1 MTLDIDV
8 AKVRNNCYRQ
18 SKIPG
23 EFLLQLRSPGALVDA
38 KWLEMVQMICQKYGD
53 GNFHFGTRQTFNIT
67 GIKYEDI
74 PKVNEII
81 RPYIEEIEGSRDVEI
96 VYNDEGYPYIGPR
109 NIMACIGGRHC
120 IKAAQNTQ
128 RLADKLEKI
137 IYESPYQIKIAVTG
151 CPNDCVK
158 AHFTDFG
165 FIGVTKPIYDIDR
178 CIGCGACVDRCKAV
192 ATRVL
197 SLNDQGKVDKDP
209 CCCVGCGECV
219 TRCPNSAWRRPD
231 RQMWNVIIGGRTG
244 KQYPRMGQMFARWM
258 DEDTVIQ
265 MMKNW
270 KDFSAYVLDNKPVY
284 LHGGHLI
291 DRVGFPTFK
300 KMMLKDVDLNP
311 ECLIAD
317 RINWTEKEYRS
328 SINVMKVED
337 HKTVK

>member
-1 MTLDIDV
+1 MTLDINV
-8 AKVRNNCYRQ
+8 GKVRNNCFRQ

-23 EFLLQLRSPGALVDA
+23 EFLLQLRSPGGLVDA
-38 KWLEMVQMICQKYGD
+38 KWLEMIQMLCQEYGD

-74 PKVNEII
+74 PKINEII
-81 RPYIEEIEGSRDVEI
+81 RPYIEEIEGSRGVDIE
-96 VYNDEGYPYIGPR
+96 YNDEGYPYIGPR

-128 RLADKLEKI
+128 RLADKLEPI
-137 IYESPYQIKIAVTG
+137 IYGSPYQIKTAIAG

-165 FIGVTKPIYDIDR
+165 FIGVTIPEYDIDR

-197 SLNDQGKVDKDP
+197 ELNDQGKVDKDL

-219 TRCPNSAWRRPD
+219 TRCPNSAWRRPN
-231 RQMWNVIIGGRTG
+231 RRMWNVIIGGRTG
-244 KQYPRMGQMFARWM
+244 KQNPRMGQMFARWM
-258 DEDTVIQ
+258 DEDVVIK

-270 KDFSAYVLDNKPVY
+270 KEFSAYVLDNKPVY

-300 KMMLKDVDLNP
+300 KMMLKDVELNE

-328 SINVMKVED
+328 SINVMKLED